1 MTRFAPHTLES
12 APSGARPLLDTVVR
26 SKGFLPNL
34 VGVMAEA
41 PPLLEGYLALGSAFA
56 HSSLSGAEQE
66 LVSLAVG
73 VANGCGYC
81 VAAHSTIAAGKRVP
95 EETIAAL
102 RAGEPLDDARLEAL
116 RAFAERLTETR
127 GRPGED
133 VLEAFLRA
141 GWTRAQALEVVLGV
155 TLNTLTNYN
164 NLLAETPLDAAFT
177 ARRWEP
183 AAASAASGSRV

>member
-1 MTRFAPHTLES
+1 MTRFAPHTLAS
-12 APSGARPLLDTVVR
+12 APTGARPLLETVVR

-56 HSSLSGAEQE
+56 HTSFSGAEQA

-81 VAAHSTIAAGKRVP
+81 VAAHSTIGAGLRLP
-95 EETIAAL
+95 EETIAAV
-102 RAGEPLDDARLEAL
+102 RAGEPLPDARLQAL

-127 GRPGED
+127 GRPGD
-133 VLEAFLRA
+133 DALEAFLDA

-155 TLNTLTNYN
+155 TLNTLTNYS
-164 NLLAETPLDAAFT
+164 NLLAETPLDHAFT

-183 AAASAASGSRV
+183 AASGSQA